1 MYKQELI
8 NWWKSVDVDF
18 PSYRERAMDILTTAS
33 EVESIARIIGE
44 KSLPDDQRLLL
55 LTSELLKEGFL
66 RQNAF
71 DEVDTFSE
79 PEKSA
84 MLLKLIID
92 FHDMADKLIRKRV
105 PIERIME
112 LPIISKIKRV
122 KFDPKRV
129 TAIFELAD
137 EVRKELAGLADEYR
151 VEVSI

>member
-1 MYKQELI
+1 
-8 NWWKSVDVDF
+8 
-18 PSYRERAMDILTTAS
+18 
-33 EVESIARIIGE
+33 
-44 KSLPDDQRLLL
+44 
-55 LTSELLKEGFL
+55 
-66 RQNAF
+66 
-71 DEVDTFSE
+71 
-79 PEKSA
+79 
-84 MLLKLIID
+84 
-92 FHDMADKLIRKRV
+92 MADKLIRKRV

>member
-1 MYKQELI
+1 MYRQELF
-8 NWWKSVDVDF
+8 NWWKSVQSDF
-18 PSYRERAMDILTTAS
+18 NVYRDKAMEILTTAA

-84 MLLKLIID
+84 LLLKLIID
-92 FHDMADKLIRKRV
+92 FHHMVEKVIKKRI
-105 PIERIME
+105 PIDRVID
-112 LPIISKIKRV
+112 LPVVAKIKRV
-122 KFDPKRV
+122 KFDPRRV
-129 TAIFELAD
+129 EAILEVAQEAREELL
-137 EVRKELAGLADEYR
+137 KLAEEYR
-151 VEVSI
+151 VEVEI

>member
-1 MYKQELI
+1 MYKKELL
-8 NWWKSVDVDF
+8 NWWRSVDRDF
-18 PSYRERAMDILTTAS
+18 LIYREKAMEVFTSAS

-84 MLLKLIID
+84 VLLKLIID
-92 FHDMADKLIRKRV
+92 FHNMVDSVIKKRI
-105 PIERIME
+105 PIDRVMD
-112 LPIISKIKRV
+112 LPVIAKIKRV
-122 KFDPKRV
+122 KFDTKRV
-129 TAIFELAD
+129 EAILELA
-137 EVRKELAGLADEYR
+137 EEAKRELLKLAEEYR
-151 VEVSI
+151 VEVEI